1 MVVVEPV
8 TQSGDLEGKSCAGE
22 HAIGRPALVPLE
34 VDQTAAGGRMGRNV
48 PDTRHKLRNVGS

>member
-22 HAIGRPALVPLE
+22 PAIGRPALVPLE
-34 VDQTAAGGRMGRNV
+34 VDQTAAEVLERLYETHVEDDSR
-48 PDTRHKLRNVGS
+48 